1 MVSIA
6 NSHPIASRPFSFRAN
21 RLNGWSPGLKPW
33 AEPSSPTNRTRPPSL
48 SSSPRVR
55 RDALL
60 TSRRAVPAC
69 YRRDEIPKHPSS
81 PFGAEFPRRESSPN
95 VQLTPW
101 IKRDALLTSP
111 AKWAG
116 VGVIGRVTREAPVR
130 AEPHPTKSSEPII
143 SNPKPQYHEPP
154 TRNPNCCRRK
164 YPQK

>member
-1 MVSIA
+1 M
-6 NSHPIASRPFSFRAN
+6 RALSGQPLAPSGRT
-21 RLNGWSPGLKPW
+21 RLFCGSPGLKPW

-48 SSSPRVR
+48 SSSHRVR

-69 YRRDEIPKHPSS
+69 YRRDEIPKQPSS
-81 PFGAEFPRRESSPN
+81 PFGAEFPRRDLLQMSNLLPGE
-95 VQLTPW
+95 
-101 IKRDALLTSP
+101 KRDALLTSQ

-154 TRNPNCCRRK
+154 TRNPNLCRRR